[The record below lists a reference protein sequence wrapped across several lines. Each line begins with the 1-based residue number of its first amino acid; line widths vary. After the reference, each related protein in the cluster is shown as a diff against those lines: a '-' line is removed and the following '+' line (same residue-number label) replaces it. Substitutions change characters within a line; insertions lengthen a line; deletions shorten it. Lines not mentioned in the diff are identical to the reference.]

1 MRRNR
6 WFCGLLA
13 FVLLAIGLIKMPA
26 PSLTNTMAGA
36 ETEQKNY
43 YTIYDYDDPKTIVL
57 VKGEGVNVEDEY
69 LSSDNKLWRIV
80 EIDNKNKT
88 GKAEFLKVE
97 ELPKYEIKKK
107 TTRTASAASKK
118 KVGVYHTHNDESYI
132 DPDGTDSVYGKG
144 GIHDV
149 GKAFVKNLESLG
161 MEVVYKEDLHLPHNS
176 GAYTRSQVT
185 AQAIL
190 DTGNIDALFDVHRDS
205 TPRSEY
211 VTEVDGKQM
220 SKVRMVVGS
229 ANQNYYENRDFAYAI
244 KAYADEVYPGLIKDI
259 YMGKGNYNQQLI
271 SRGMLF
277 EFGSE
282 KIEKELAI
290 RSTGPLS
297 KVVDVVLFGSD
308 KASTKSL
315 ADVELTSADGKPSVI
330 KGLANTGTGGT
341 ISFIW
346 VLLIAIAVYFL
357 ILGIIC
363 IFSKTVR
370 HKTGRFFKELFA
382 IRRK

>member
-1 MRRNR
+1 MRKSKIV
-6 WFCGLLA
+6 CAVLSL
-13 FVLLAIGLIKMPA
+13 VLLALGLIKIPPMPFN
-26 PSLTNTMAGA
+26 NTVGA
-36 ETEQKNY
+36 AEEKNY
-43 YTIYDYDDPKTIVL
+43 YTIYDYSDPKTIVF

-80 EIDNKNKT
+80 EIDNKTKT

-97 ELPKYEIKKK
+97 QLPKYDVKKK
-107 TTRTASAASKK
+107 TATASASAESKK
-118 KVGVYHTHNDESYI
+118 KVGVYHTHNDESYL

-149 GKAFVKNLESLG
+149 GKAFVKNLQSLG

-211 VTEVDGKQM
+211 ITKVDGKEM

-229 ANQNYYENRDFAYAI
+229 ANQNFYENRDFAYAI
-244 KAYADEVYPGLIKDI
+244 KGYADEVYPGLVKDI
-259 YMGKGNYNQQLI
+259 YMGKGNYNQQLL

-282 KIEKELAI
+282 NIEKELAI
-290 RSTGPLS
+290 RTTEPLS
-297 KVVDVVLFGSD
+297 KVVDVVLFGSEN
-308 KASTKSL
+308 ASSKSL
-315 ADVELTSADGKPSVI
+315 ADVDLTSADGKQSVI